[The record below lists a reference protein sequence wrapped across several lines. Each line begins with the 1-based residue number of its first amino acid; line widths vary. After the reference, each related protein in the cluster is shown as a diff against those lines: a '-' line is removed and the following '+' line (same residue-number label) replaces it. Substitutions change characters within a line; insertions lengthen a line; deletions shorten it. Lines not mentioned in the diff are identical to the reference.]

1 LFSKKVL
8 QGGEIMSQNWGPFFI
23 VPSENLKKLSGHVQL
38 RERLDEDILT
48 QELEGMGL
56 VGPVIGITNP
66 WYCRRK
72 GDDTW
77 IKIGESAAKQDNFP
91 VSWDTTRIPNGEYE
105 VLGLPLERET
115 RNRLS
120 PGTVSS
126 M

>member
-1 LFSKKVL
+1 
-8 QGGEIMSQNWGPFFI
+8 MSQNWGPFFI

-38 RERLDEDILT
+38 RERLDENILT
-48 QELEGMGL
+48 QELDEMGL

-105 VLGLPLERET
+105 VLGAMHV
-115 RNRLS
+115 
-120 PGTVSS
+120 TVRAGDKEQVIARHCVVDVTIQN
-126 M
+126 